1 MMKITRRKSLCIVPA
16 CAIGWAG
23 SSQTKES
30 TMDFRTTQ
38 AVQSGRIVNDGL
50 MGGVSQSSLRP
61 DPEGLF
67 FEGNV
72 SLANNGGFASMR
84 FPARFSQATHS
95 LELVA
100 RGQGHRYKFT
110 LRTEKA
116 LQVFY
121 ESDFLAE
128 ASWKSYRFKLEEFKS
143 TYRGRF
149 VQAPNL
155 SFHDVSEFG
164 ILIADKQEGDFRLQ
178 IRTLTAL

>member
-1 MMKITRRKSLCIVPA
+1 MKITRRKSLFIVPA

-23 SSQTKES
+23 SSWTKES
-30 TMDFRTTQ
+30 TMDFRTMQ
-38 AVQSGRIVNDGL
+38 AAQSGRIVNDVV
-50 MGGVSQSSLRP
+50 MGGISQSSLRP
-61 DPEGLF
+61 DTEGLF

-84 FPARFSQATHS
+84 FPAKFTQATHS

-100 RGQGHRYKFT
+100 RGQGNRYKFT

-116 LQVFY
+116 PQVLY

-128 ASWKSYRFKLEEFKS
+128 ASWQTYRFKVEEFKS

-149 VQAPNL
+149 VQARAL
-155 SFHDVSEFG
+155 SFSDVSEFG

-178 IRTLTAL
+178 IQTLTAF

>member
-1 MMKITRRKSLCIVPA
+1 
-16 CAIGWAG
+16 
-23 SSQTKES
+23 
-30 TMDFRTTQ
+30 MDFRTTQ
-38 AVQSGRIVNDGL
+38 AVQFGRIVNDGV

-84 FPARFSQATHS
+84 FPARFSRATHS

-100 RGQGHRYKFT
+100 RGQSNRYKFT
-110 LRTEKA
+110 LRTEKKA
-116 LQVFY
+116 SQVLY

-128 ASWKSYRFKLEEFKS
+128 ASWQTYRFVEEEFES

-149 VQAPNL
+149 VQAPAL
-155 SFHDVSEFG
+155 SFSDVSEFG

-178 IRTLTAL
+178 IQTLTAL